1 MNQDGIN
8 MKRGKILV
16 VEENDSV
23 RDLLLQAL
31 SRMGYKVTTARNGEK
46 GMDLFNKE
54 NFDFILC
61 DLTMPGMDG
70 WTLAKMVKDKL
81 PYIPICL
88 MTGWEEEEIR
98 PMIRESAADFV
109 IFKPFRLHKLKETVE
124 RMLGYGI

>member
-1 MNQDGIN
+1 

-16 VEENDSV
+16 VEEDDSV

-31 SRMGYKVTTARNGEK
+31 SRMGYKVTTARNGEE

-61 DLTMPGMDG
+61 DITMPGMDG

-81 PYIPICL
+81 SYIPTCL